1 MKLQNYLLL
10 LGSAIL
16 ITTACTKQG
25 CTDPIATNYDE
36 DAKKNDGSC
45 IYDEDAI
52 DTEPPT
58 IELNGADTVYM
69 SVGNSYTEEGAVAT
83 NQDGSEVDV
92 TIDDSGLDTTEAG
105 TYEVIYSATNDNG
118 TSTATRVVIVE
129 ITAESL
135 TGTYTVTSD
144 CDGTQFPLN
153 ETPEIILGAN
163 ENEILIDEAFNLVG
177 GQIMGIV
184 ANDEVAIPFQTIDIT
199 LGDIEVDGGGLYNS
213 LGTEITITYFYN
225 NTAPIVGGQGTCT
238 AVYSKD

>member
-10 LGSAIL
+10 LGSAL
-16 ITTACTKQG
+16 IIVTSCKKQG

-45 IYDEDAI
+45 VYDEEEM
-52 DTEPPT
+52 DTEPPI
-58 IELNGADTVYM
+58 IELNGSDTVYM
-69 SVGNSYTEEGAVAT
+69 SLGDSYTEEGALAT

-92 TIDDSGLDTTEAG
+92 TIDDSNLDTTEAG

-118 TSTATRVVIVE
+118 TSTATRVVIIE
-129 ITAESL
+129 ITAETL
-135 TGTYTVTSD
+135 VGTYTVTSD

-153 ETPEIILGAN
+153 ETPEIILGEN
-163 ENEILIDEAFNLVG
+163 ETEILIDEAFNLVG

-199 LGDIEVDGGGLYNS
+199 VGEIEVDGGGLYNTN
-213 LGTEITITYFYN
+213 GTEITITYFYN
-225 NTAPIVGGQGTCT
+225 NTTPIVGGQGSCT
-238 AVYSKD
+238 AVYTKD